1 MEEIIPKLTQEEF
14 LRYQQEAYKTI
25 ELYPFIRYGQ
35 ALVNAISKDYTVV
48 FPELFYGDSET
59 AESLQQLLLQE
70 D

>member
-1 MEEIIPKLTQEEF
+1 MEEFIPKLSQEEF
-14 LRYQQEAYKTI
+14 LRYQKEAYQTI

-35 ALVNAISKDYTVV
+35 ALVIAVSKDYPIT
-48 FPELFYGDSET
+48 FPELFYGDNET